1 MDTADQELLSKCEYL
16 GKINLYTN
24 TGGIPVYDSSFY
36 NLYVRKIFD
45 KYYFYV
51 SYRDKMLP
59 VFDANSD
66 PHIEYVKAVLY
77 FSMPEL

>member
-16 GKINLYTN
+16 GKISLYTN
-24 TGGIPVYDSSFY
+24 TRGISEYDPSFY

-59 VFDANSD
+59 VFDANSG
-66 PHIEYVKAVLY
+66 PYIEYKDEILL
-77 FSMPEL
+77 FNMPEL

>member
-16 GKINLYTN
+16 GKISLYTN
-24 TGGIPVYDSSFY
+24 TRGIPVYISSFN

-51 SYRDKMLP
+51 SYRDKMFP

-66 PHIEYVKAVLY
+66 PRIEYGDEILY